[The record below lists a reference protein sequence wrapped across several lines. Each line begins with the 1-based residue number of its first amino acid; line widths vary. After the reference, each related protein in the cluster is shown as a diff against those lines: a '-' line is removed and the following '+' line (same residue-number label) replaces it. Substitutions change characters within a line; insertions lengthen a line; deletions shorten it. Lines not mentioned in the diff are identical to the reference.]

1 MQHNG
6 DLRPLILPRK
16 KQRNVAKTLVSYPG
30 GLQHDSVGSAR
41 TTLKLFFSSL
51 VILRDRRVRKS
62 PHLRL
67 GMVCLKKEKRLLHGC
82 AIGRKRKSSYGNHPS
97 IKVDARLKA
106 CVELAGA
113 RREFGTRRV
122 AHRRT
127 RFRSTLPAS
136 RKCCVSPFISVSRS
150 STKRNLAA
158 PSLIPSVIRAPIQ
171 D

>member
-6 DLRPLILPRK
+6 DPRPLILPRK
-16 KQRNVAKTLVSYPG
+16 KQRNVAKTRVSYPG

-41 TTLKLFFSSL
+41 TTLKLFFSGL

-67 GMVCLKKEKRLLHGC
+67 GMVCLKKEERLLHGC
-82 AIGRKRKSSYGNHPS
+82 AIGRKWKSSYGNHSS

-106 CVELAGA
+106 CVQLASA

-122 AHRRT
+122 SHRRNAVQKSSQSSN
-127 RFRSTLPAS
+127 RPQPRHPSTL
-136 RKCCVSPFISVSRS
+136 V
-150 STKRNLAA
+150 N
-158 PSLIPSVIRAPIQ
+158 PS
-171 D
+171 

>member
-16 KQRNVAKTLVSYPG
+16 KQRNVAKTRVSYPG

-82 AIGRKRKSSYGNHPS
+82 AIGRKRKSGYGNHSS

-106 CVELAGA
+106 CVKLAGA
-113 RREFGTRRV
+113 RREFGARRV
-122 AHRRT
+122 AHRRSPVQIDA
-127 RFRSTLPAS
+127 RFKACIDL
-136 RKCCVSPFISVSRS
+136 
-150 STKRNLAA
+150 
-158 PSLIPSVIRAPIQ
+158 